1 MLKNETDLC
10 AVERFLVIDTDAGID
25 AAGVGEH
32 ALREAYEAVKLAH
45 APPVVGGAALLQR
58 VAAEARLLS
67 TGCRPIDDMLDG
79 GFLEGQ
85 VNEIFGDS
93 GEETMAK

>member
-1 MLKNETDLC
+1 MLKSSTDLC
-10 AVERFLVIDTDAGID
+10 AVERFLATDTDASINTV
-25 AAGVGEH
+25 GVDEEV
-32 ALREAYEAVKLAH
+32 LRQAYEAVRLAH
-45 APPVVGGAALLQR
+45 SPPVVGGADLLQR

-67 TGCRPIDDMLDG
+67 TGCRSIDAMLDG

-93 GEETMAK
+93 GE